1 MEDNEKRFEEDIESF
16 LTSEKGGYVK
26 GNQKTYDIEKAI
38 DMDKLASFISS
49 SQPKEW
55 ERQVKRD
62 GEEALKKLYKCLQ
75 TNIENEGLIFVLRH
89 GIIDRGIKFKL
100 VYFRPETAL
109 NEDVTTKYNNNI
121 LTCTRQFR
129 YSTQNTNTLDMVL
142 SLNGIP
148 LIALELKNQLKGQ
161 SVDNAK
167 NQFMY
172 DRSPK
177 EFIFGFNNRILVYF
191 AVDLYEVAMTTELK
205 GKSTFFLPFNQG
217 SMGAGEVGGA
227 GNPKGNG
234 EGYVTSYLW
243 EKVLQKDALLDI
255 FQRFIHLSVEE
266 KTEKVKGMR
275 IKKKSK
281 KIIFPRY
288 HQLDV
293 VTKLIADVK
302 ANGSGKNYLIQH
314 SAGSGK
320 SNSIAWLSYHL
331 ATLHDNSDKNIFTS
345 VIVVTDRRVLDNQ
358 LQDTISGFDH
368 IDGMVETISENKTS
382 KDLRDAINDG
392 KKIIITT
399 LQKFPVIYQEIDDNK
414 GRRFAIIVDEAH
426 SSQTGNSAKK
436 LKAALANVEDA
447 LKEYAEIESTEETEN
462 DAEDNLVKEMV
473 THGRHKNLSF
483 FAFTATPKE
492 KTLEMFGD
500 KQKDGTFKAFHVYS
514 MRQAIEE
521 EFILDVLKNY
531 MTYKTCYKIAK
542 NTKDNPEVPT
552 TKAVKAVR
560 RYQELHPHNLQ
571 QKTAVMVEQFRE
583 ITKNK
588 IGGNAKAMVVT
599 ASRLHAVR
607 YYHEFKRY
615 IEKNHYDDLDILIA
629 FSGVVNDVSKHGD
642 TAFYTEEGMNKRED
656 GTTIKEK
663 QLPEEFHHDFN
674 CLIVAEK
681 YQTGFDE
688 PLLHTMFVDKKLD
701 GVKAVQTLSRLNRT
715 YKGKEDTFVLDFV
728 NTAEDMKASFSRFY
742 ESTTLDEEV
751 NINLIYQ
758 AQSTLRKYRLYNSDD
773 IENFIKIYYK
783 DGKQTEKDLGKMTS
797 LLKPVVD
804 RYNELEIEDRFEFR
818 MTIRNFNKWYS
829 YIAQI
834 ARMFDKDLQKEFTFT
849 SYLAK
854 MLPKEID
861 KKIDLDDKLKLEF
874 YKLEETFKG
883 DISLNPIKDDEV
895 LKNVKSFIP
904 QSVTVSDDDLL
915 ENIIKRINDRF
926 NGVFNEGDR
935 VIVETIYKKVIQDN
949 KKLETYAKNN
959 DAEVFERS
967 IFPEIFK
974 KVAQD
979 CYMESMSSFSKL
991 FEDKKFYN
999 SVMEEIAKASYKDL
1013 RSDKI
1018 KYDENNSKINTEVA
1032 EKSAEYK
1039 EEK

>member
-1 MEDNEKRFEEDIESF
+1 MQDNEKRFEQDIESF
-16 LTSEKGGYVK
+16 LLSSTGGYIK
-26 GNQKTYDIEKAI
+26 GDLYTYIREKAI
-38 DMDKLASFISS
+38 DMEKLVAFLSA

-55 ERQVKRD
+55 ERQNKRD
-62 GEEALKKLYKCLQ
+62 GVDAKTRLYRCLQ
-75 TNIENEGLIFVLRH
+75 TNIDSEGLIHVLRH

-100 VYFRPETAL
+100 AFFRPETSL
-109 NEDVTTKYNNNI
+109 NDTVIKQYSDNI
-121 LTCTRQFR
+121 LTCTRQFK
-129 YSTQNTNTLDMVL
+129 YSAQNENSIDMVL

-148 LIALELKNQLKGQ
+148 VVALELKNQLKGQ

-167 NQFMY
+167 RQFMY
-172 DRSPK
+172 GRDPK

-191 AVDLYEVAMTTELK
+191 AVDLYEVAMTTHLK
-205 GKSTFFLPFNQG
+205 GKDTYFLPFNQG
-217 SMGAGEVGGA
+217 TNGAGEIGGA
-227 GNPKGNG
+227 GNPQGDG
-234 EGYVTSYLW
+234 EGYITSYLW

-255 FQRFIHLSVEE
+255 IQRYIHMDVSE
-266 KTEKVKGMR
+266 TIEKVNGKR
-275 IKKKSK
+275 KTKTNK

-293 VTKLIADVK
+293 VTKLASDVRV
-302 ANGSGKNYLIQH
+302 NGSGKNYLIQH

-320 SNSIAWLSYHL
+320 SNSIAWLAYRLS
-331 ATLHDNSDKNIFTS
+331 TLHDKDNKCLFTS
-345 VIVVTDRRVLDNQ
+345 VIVVTDRRVLDSQ
-358 LQDTISGFDH
+358 LQNTISGFDH
-368 IDGMVETISENKTS
+368 IDGVVETIDEKKSS

-399 LQKFPVIYQEIDDNK
+399 LQKFPVIYEEIDDNK

-436 LKAALANVEDA
+436 LKAALADVEEA
-447 LKEYAEIESTEETEN
+447 LKEYTEIENQSESELEDTE
-462 DAEDNLVKEMV
+462 DQLVKELI

-492 KTLEMFGD
+492 KTLEMFGE
-500 KQKDGTFKAFHVYS
+500 KQSGGTFRPFHIYS

-542 NTKDNPEVPT
+542 NTPDNPEVPV

-615 IEKNHYDDLDILIA
+615 IEKRKYDDIDILIA
-629 FSGVVNDVSKHGD
+629 FSGVINDLNDYGE
-642 TAFYTEEGMNKRED
+642 TIAYTEEGMNKRAD
-656 GTTIKEK
+656 GSTIKEK

-688 PLLHTMFVDKKLD
+688 PLLHTMFVDKKLE

-715 YKGKEDTFVLDFV
+715 CHGKDDTFILDFV
-728 NTAEDMKASFSRFY
+728 NSSEDMKKSFSRFY
-742 ESTTLDEEV
+742 ETTILDEEINV
-751 NINLIYQ
+751 NLIYQ
-758 AQSTLRKYRLYNSDD
+758 TQSLLRKFKLYNDTD
-773 IENFIKIYYK
+773 IESFIKIYYK
-783 DGKQTEKDLGKMTS
+783 IGEQTNKDLGKMTA

-804 RYNELEIEDRFEFR
+804 RYNNLDVEKRYEYR

-829 YIAQI
+829 YIVQI
-834 ARMFDKDLQKEFTFT
+834 IRMFDKKLQMEFAFT

-854 MLPKEID
+854 LIPKESD
-861 KKIDLDDKLKLEF
+861 KKINIEDKLRLEF

-883 DISLNPIKDDEV
+883 DIILETNSTYQTLTNPKRFVPESVVISDDE
-895 LKNVKSFIP
+895 
-904 QSVTVSDDDLL
+904 LL
-915 ENIIKRINDRF
+915 ENIIRKINEKF
-926 NGVFNEGDR
+926 NGTFTEGDK
-935 VIVETIYKKVIQDN
+935 VIVETIYNKVVKDN
-949 KKLETYAKNN
+949 KKLKAYAKNN

-974 KVAQD
+974 KVAQE
-979 CYMESMSSFSKL
+979 CYIESVSSFSKL
-991 FEDKKFYN
+991 FENKSFYT
-999 SVMEEIAKASYKDL
+999 SVMEEIARESYKDL
-1013 RSDKI
+1013 RS
-1018 KYDENNSKINTEVA
+1018 S
-1032 EKSAEYK
+1032 
-1039 EEK
+1039 

>member
-1 MEDNEKRFEEDIESF
+1 MEDNEKRFEQDIESF
-16 LTSEKGGYVK
+16 LTSETGGYKKV
-26 GNQKTYDIEKAI
+26 NQKTYDIEKAI
-38 DMDKLASFISS
+38 DIDKFISFIST

-62 GEEALKKLYKCLQ
+62 GEEAIKKLYKCLQ
-75 TNIENEGLIFVLRH
+75 TNVDNEGLIYVLRH

-100 VYFRPETAL
+100 AFFRPETAL
-109 NEDVTTKYNNNI
+109 NEDVIKRYNQNI

-129 YSTQNTNTLDMVL
+129 YSTQNNNTVDMVL
-142 SLNGIP
+142 SLNGMPI
-148 LIALELKNQLKGQ
+148 IALELKNQLKGQ

-172 DRSPK
+172 DRSEK
-177 EFIFGFNNRILVYF
+177 EFIFHFNNRILVYF
-191 AVDLYEVAMTTELK
+191 AVDLYEVAMTTQLK
-205 GKSTFFLPFNQG
+205 GQNTYFLPFNQG
-217 SMGAGEVGGA
+217 SNGAGKVGGA
-227 GNPKGNG
+227 GNPIGDG

-243 EKVLQKDALLDI
+243 ESVLQKDALLDI
-255 FQRFIHLSVEE
+255 LQRYIHLSVET
-266 KTEKVKGMR
+266 KTEKINGKRVK
-275 IKKKSK
+275 KTSK

-293 VTKLIADVK
+293 VTKLVADVK
-302 ANGSGKNYLIQH
+302 ENGSGRNYLIQH

-320 SNSIAWLSYHL
+320 SNSIAWLSYRL
-331 ATLHDNSDKNIFTS
+331 STLHDNNDQNIFTS
-345 VIVVTDRRVLDNQ
+345 VIIVTDRRVLDSQ

-368 IDGMVETISENKTS
+368 TEGVVETIDEKKSS

-399 LQKFPVIYQEIDDNK
+399 LQKFPVIYKEIDDNK

-436 LKAALANVEDA
+436 LKAALADVENA
-447 LKEYAEIESTEETEN
+447 LKEYAEIESTEEAEN

-473 THGRHKNLSF
+473 THGKHKNLSF

-492 KTLEMFGD
+492 KTLEMFGA
-500 KQKDGTFKAFHVYS
+500 KQADGSFKAFHIYS

-542 NTKDNPEVPT
+542 NTPDNPEVPA

-571 QKTAVMVEQFRE
+571 QKAAVMIEQFRE
-583 ITKNK
+583 VTKNK

-615 IEKNHYDDLDILIA
+615 IEKNKYEDIDILIA
-629 FSGVVNDVSKHGD
+629 FSGVVNDVNSKGD
-642 TAFYTEEGMNKRED
+642 SIAYTEEGMNKRAD

-663 QLPEEFHHDFN
+663 QLPEEFQHDFN

-701 GVKAVQTLSRLNRT
+701 GVKAVQTLSRINRNC
-715 YKGKEDTFVLDFV
+715 KGKEDTFILDFV
-728 NTAEDMKASFSRFY
+728 NTTEDIKSSFSRFY
-742 ESTTLDEEV
+742 EATILDEEV
-751 NINLIYQ
+751 NVNLIYQ
-758 AQSTLRKYRLYNSDD
+758 AQRTLQKFKIYNNDD
-773 IENFIKIYYK
+773 IENFIKVYYK
-783 DGKQTEKDLGKMTS
+783 DGKQTEKDLGKMTN

-804 RYNELEIEDRFEFR
+804 RYNELDKETRYDFR
-818 MTIRNFNKWYS
+818 MTIRSFNKWYS
-829 YIAQI
+829 YIAQVV
-834 ARMFDKDLQKEFTFT
+834 RLFDKDLQKEFAFT

-854 MLPKEID
+854 MLPKEPD

-874 YKLEETFKG
+874 YKLKETFKG
-883 DISLNPIKDDEV
+883 DITLNPTKEDET
-895 LKNVKSFIP
+895 LTNVRTFVP

-915 ENIIKRINDRF
+915 ENILKKINDRF
-926 NGVFNEGDR
+926 NGVFTEGDR
-935 VIVETIYKKVIQDN
+935 VIVETIYNKVIKDN
-949 KKLETYAKNN
+949 KKLKTYAKNN

-974 KVAQD
+974 KIAQD
-979 CYMESMSSFSKL
+979 CYMESMSSFEKL
-991 FEDKKFYN
+991 FEDKKFYI
-999 SVMEEIAKASYKDL
+999 SVMEEIARASYKDL
-1013 RSDKI
+1013 RSAK
-1018 KYDENNSKINTEVA
+1018 T
-1032 EKSAEYK
+1032 
-1039 EEK
+1039 